1 MRYFIVIMV
10 ILSFTSC
17 ETDQNRK
24 YNEAFEIL
32 NLEQSAHFIGKDK
45 EEQYFELVN
54 TLDLS
59 LQMGKDNLGGTRE
72 ELINSYIHFLQS
84 DLVEPNN
91 KEKRYL
97 TAQMSEAIR
106 LIRISFPHIRLPQ
119 IKCIVTEGKY
129 FGPRVYYTRS
139 NAIIIPKIELD
150 SKNKNMVRTLIHE
163 ISHIIT
169 RFNPSLKG
177 SLYEGIGYHALEKLE
192 LSSFLEQRILRNP
205 DGMDINWYIELNH
218 KFYVPIIFS
227 RHSKYMGYP
236 FMTALMFQ
244 LFEIQI
250 NKKSG
255 KILSADLGK
264 NENELI
270 GYWEKISRNTTY
282 TIHPDEIIADNFVL
296 MVEKKVNKSTWS
308 RLDKNGKLL
317 NAKLELILKK
327 YFST

>member
-1 MRYFIVIMV
+1 MV

-106 LIRISFPHIRLPQ
+106 LIRISFPHVRLPQ

-177 SLYEGIGYHALEKLE
+177 SLYEGIGYHALKKLE

-227 RHSKYMGYP
+227 RHAKYMGYP

-250 NKKSG
+250 NKKYG

-296 MVEKKVNKSTWS
+296 MVEKKVNNSTWS